1 MEILTA
7 MHSFVVWPYRLLSHI
22 WPLDSTLLILVE
34 LPIFKIWFLIPNPHF
49 LSSIIVW
56 ENVLSYIIY
65 SLLWKWSPKRS
76 KSEEPFRFPSNC
88 YLTLRYSD
96 SYIQGCTV
104 WGSFSRGLS
113 MSGTLGLKV
122 DSNVFYDILG
132 HALLVGKWNELVKFA
147 IFE

>member
-7 MHSFVVWPYRLLSHI
+7 MHSSVVWPYRLLSHI

-34 LPIFKIWFLIPNPHF
+34 LPIFKIWFLIPNTYFPSF
-49 LSSIIVW
+49 IIVW
-56 ENVLSYIIY
+56 ENVLSYIIACFGNDLQRDRNPRSLSG
-65 SLLWKWSPKRS
+65 SLLIV
-76 KSEEPFRFPSNC
+76 
-88 YLTLRYSD
+88 TLRCSD